1 MAIETRAFTEA
12 QRMELRSHVELAGE
26 AIAQYWPMRTFIHHN
41 PLHGMEDM
49 PFPQAIKRG
58 EHLLGGKGYLSNAI
72 YRRFFEQG
80 RIGLNDVSCVLAPL
94 ASDRCV
100 TFAGAN

>member
-49 PFPQAIKRG
+49 PFPRP
-58 EHLLGGKGYLSNAI
+58 SNAESI
-72 YRRFFEQG
+72 CWVERAICRMPSTA
-80 RIGLNDVSCVLAPL
+80 VSSSKA
-94 ASDRCV
+94 AS
-100 TFAGAN
+100 A